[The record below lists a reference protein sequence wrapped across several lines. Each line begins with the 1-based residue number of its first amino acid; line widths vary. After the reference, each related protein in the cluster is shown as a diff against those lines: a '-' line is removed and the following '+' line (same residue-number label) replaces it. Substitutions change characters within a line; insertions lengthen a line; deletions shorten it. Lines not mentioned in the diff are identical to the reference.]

1 MTLMDE
7 GKPVS
12 YDMMLDSSQLLYLRL
27 KGRAVCVIETKTNQP
42 NKIMLRLFIF
52 C

>member
-12 YDMMLDSSQLLYLRL
+12 YNVLLDSSQLLHLMLGGNTVR
-27 KGRAVCVIETKTNQP
+27 VVETKTNQT
-42 NKIMLRLFIF
+42 KSRQGYLLRV